1 MESPDVGMLMPEDV
15 DPAVDKVNKYLR
27 DHARA
32 LQDKRFGKKEEKDIL
47 CSRTPKHPGNVA
59 YHTKVMG
66 VAPRFQIK
74 TPRDEKDAIVNSS
87 LWTTCRKKAIN
98 LWHNPTKE
106 YGIKFHLKEHFA
118 RSKPVWWMP

>member
-1 MESPDVGMLMPEDV
+1 MGMLMPEDV

-87 LWTTCRKKAIN
+87 L
-98 LWHNPTKE
+98 
-106 YGIKFHLKEHFA
+106 
-118 RSKPVWWMP
+118 